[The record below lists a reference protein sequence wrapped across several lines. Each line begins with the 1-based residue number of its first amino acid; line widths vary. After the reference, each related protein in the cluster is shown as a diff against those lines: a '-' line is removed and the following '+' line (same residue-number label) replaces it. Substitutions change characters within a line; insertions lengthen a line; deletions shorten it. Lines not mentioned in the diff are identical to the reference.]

1 MKKTSQQP
9 QSTKPLLKV
18 MKLGQ
23 VCPDGVVINVNW
35 DTFEI
40 GSSVFIP
47 AINLVELEKQ
57 VKKIA
62 IKKNFQIKSAERI
75 ENSKLGMRFWRIL

>member
-47 AINLVELEKQ
+47 AINLAELEKQ